1 MPTPVRRLL
10 VIVLLVLATV
20 VYTAI
25 ANSQVSVAP
34 TPVTP
39 VVLSGADIGFRMT
52 ARKRGT
58 PVGQLVV
65 RIDGEWREVEYSYGV
80 KQLTQP

>member
-1 MPTPVRRLL
+1 MPISARRL
-10 VIVLLVLATV
+10 ITLVLAM
-20 VYTAI
+20 TAV
-25 ANSQVSVAP
+25 ASAAAYSQVAVAP

-52 ARKRGT
+52 GHKRGT

-65 RIDGEWREVEYSYGV
+65 RVDGEWREIEFSYAV
-80 KQLTQP
+80 RQLTK

>member
-1 MPTPVRRLL
+1 MPTSVRRLL
-10 VIVLLVLATV
+10 IIVLAVLATV

-25 ANSQVSVAP
+25 SYSQVSVAP

-39 VVLSGADIGFRMT
+39 VVLSGNDIGFRMT
-52 ARKRGT
+52 GHKRGT

-65 RIDGEWREVEYSYGV
+65 RVDGEWKEVEFSYGV
-80 KQLTQP
+80 KALTQL